1 MRFLL
6 VLMPKALRARLRL
19 LVGAMGLQPVDQ
31 LLRVPSQKGLW
42 LATGSDPKFECVSAG
57 FPLSA
62 GWYRLRI
69 ELEEVDGDRLEP
81 MLYFDHGNGM
91 HETWSIHLNF
101 VRSGIRRHSGVV
113 LLPHDT
119 LRVRLDP
126 ASKPCAFHARGLRLR
141 KINRISAT
149 WQMWRAVSARHAGS
163 RRDLVAAAW
172 SKLRQAGGRRIFGD
186 WLVAQYAQKDSRA
199 LTYDHW
205 LRTYDRVALSQPSTT
220 IKFSILLPTYNTPEQ
235 WLRRCLDT
243 VLAQTYPHWELCI
256 ADDAS
261 TDPRVRT
268 VLQQYADREPR
279 IKLAWRARNGHIV
292 QASNTALE
300 LATGD
305 FVALLDHDDELHSE
319 ALASVALALQRHPQ
333 WQIVYSDE
341 DKIDEQGQRFDP
353 YFKPDWNPALLC
365 GQNCFSH
372 LGVYS
377 RELMQSLGGFRE
389 GTEGSQDWDLALRCS
404 EKLSADQVGHIPLV
418 LYHWRAVTGSTAQ
431 GVDQKSYAHD
441 AAIRVLREHFKR
453 REVAAEVLAL
463 DGILGM
469 FRVRYPLPES
479 KSSVS
484 IVIPTRDR
492 LDLLQRCVESIL
504 EHSTYAHFEI
514 VIVDNRSCE
523 PATLAYLSCIA
534 DDPRVRVLRHDRPF
548 NYAIIN
554 NEAVATC
561 ASELICL
568 LNNDVEVITPG
579 WLEELASHA
588 LRPEVGAVGAMLYYP
603 NDTIQHA
610 GVITGVHG
618 VAAHPYCGMPRG
630 YPGQMARAKLTQSMS
645 AVTGACL
652 MVRRDLYRR
661 INGLDGSF
669 QVAFNDVD
677 FCLRLRQAGYTN
689 IWTPVAEM
697 YHHESASRGEENTP
711 EKRARFAREVELMQS
726 RWGAQL
732 EFDPAYNPN
741 LTLSGEP
748 FSLAFPPR
756 HGEPALHQTS
766 ALAVGRDSAVERTG
780 GVTS

>member
-1 MRFLL
+1 M
-6 VLMPKALRARLRL
+6 
-19 LVGAMGLQPVDQ
+19 
-31 LLRVPSQKGLW
+31 
-42 LATGSDPKFECVSAG
+42 
-57 FPLSA
+57 
-62 GWYRLRI
+62 
-69 ELEEVDGDRLEP
+69 
-81 MLYFDHGNGM
+81 
-91 HETWSIHLNF
+91 
-101 VRSGIRRHSGVV
+101 
-113 LLPHDT
+113 
-119 LRVRLDP
+119 
-126 ASKPCAFHARGLRLR
+126 
-141 KINRISAT
+141 
-149 WQMWRAVSARHAGS
+149 
-163 RRDLVAAAW
+163 
-172 SKLRQAGGRRIFGD
+172 
-186 WLVAQYAQKDSRA
+186 
-199 LTYDHW
+199 
-205 LRTYDRVALSQPSTT
+205 
-220 IKFSILLPTYNTPEQ
+220 
-235 WLRRCLDT
+235 
-243 VLAQTYPHWELCI
+243 
-256 ADDAS
+256 
-261 TDPRVRT
+261 
-268 VLQQYADREPR
+268 
-279 IKLAWRARNGHIV
+279 
-292 QASNTALE
+292 
-300 LATGD
+300 
-305 FVALLDHDDELHSE
+305 
-319 ALASVALALQRHPQ
+319 
-333 WQIVYSDE
+333 
-341 DKIDEQGQRFDP
+341 
-353 YFKPDWNPALLC
+353 
-365 GQNCFSH
+365 
-372 LGVYS
+372 
-377 RELMQSLGGFRE
+377 
-389 GTEGSQDWDLALRCS
+389 
-404 EKLSADQVGHIPLV
+404 
-418 LYHWRAVTGSTAQ
+418 
-431 GVDQKSYAHD
+431 
-441 AAIRVLREHFKR
+441 
-453 REVAAEVLAL
+453 
-463 DGILGM
+463 
-469 FRVRYPLPES
+469 
-479 KSSVS
+479 
-484 IVIPTRDR
+484 
-492 LDLLQRCVESIL
+492 
-504 EHSTYAHFEI
+504 
-514 VIVDNRSCE
+514 
-523 PATLAYLSCIA
+523 
-534 DDPRVRVLRHDRPF
+534 LRHDRPF

-652 MVRRDLYRR
+652 MVRRDLYRL